1 MGCYSI
7 EGLLAARCVTG
18 HCTGTLC
25 MMNMHRYLNVLG
37 ALMSCVCERECVLC
51 ARALCAGGHC
61 VHVCRCIPTLLLKY
75 VYTHCL
81 GVYTQLCFASKISLQ
96 ANGAVACLS
105 LPLCHALALEAL
117 PTGRAVSRERLG
129 VWDGPM
135 AVWAPCVYPPAQ
147 AGHMT

>member
-1 MGCYSI
+1 M
-7 EGLLAARCVTG
+7 
-18 HCTGTLC
+18 
-25 MMNMHRYLNVLG
+25 
-37 ALMSCVCERECVLC
+37 RESVFYV
-51 ARALCAGGHC
+51 RAHC
-61 VHVCRCIPTLLLKY
+61 VRVDIGVCRCIPTLLLKY

-96 ANGAVACLS
+96 ANGAVSFLS

-129 VWDGPM
+129 DWDGPM